1 MKKIIMFVM
10 VLAISAPA
18 LADDLNPPDWA
29 GAPGTIYGIWN
40 FPTELPDGD
49 GEMESFPFGDY
60 PEVGLMVPH
69 ETNDDP
75 CEYDE
80 TIDTEVA
87 AHQHMMIIWGEF
99 SPTWE
104 ASYEGRQ
111 GVLLPHSGFS
121 PGSYNFS
128 GEGTTLIR
136 LQMTYFGE
144 GEIAEFYFDDEVAD
158 PPEEQ
163 IEIGDGWTHST
174 WDFTY
179 DSGTNPDET
188 SVYFQ
193 VFNDFA
199 IDQIIMDV
207 ISYPGVAPPDGPGRP
222 GGPKP
227 AITVDSN
234 DLPVYEPADADGP
247 PLLGPTE
254 GQLLVSLAWQPGDPT
269 YPATFTATVTVEPN
283 EVGPNEDFT
292 FIKPPTDPN
301 GNVYLTFTEANW
313 NVPQQVQVKAI
324 QDLDKEGYIKYPIE
338 LTVTI
343 DIADPNFGN
352 PTPVVVESSVGV
364 VDNDIPFVVTY
375 PPGALWDVLEENDP
389 CVPKCIDIILSHLPT
404 DDVYVLVTR
413 YSDNDDYDT
422 LLEDMSVM
430 DPPLDYLDPN
440 KLHFTVSGNPTWN
453 STTMTSNWNV
463 AQQICLEARD
473 DPCLAEAELE
483 WVGGEIV
490 FTPYSEDERYRV
502 SWLDPDG
509 SESPIIPDDPCDPCA
524 GGEPD
529 SGGEA
534 EETTVVFN
542 VQDNECGSVGYPP
555 YDVNEDCV
563 VGLSDVAILYNQ
575 WMSCTDPYDGGAS
588 GWVDCCAVWERDED
602 TGECPGAP

>member
-1 MKKIIMFVM
+1 MEDLIMKKIIMFVM

-29 GAPGTIYGIWN
+29 GRPGTIYGIWN

-60 PEVGLMVPH
+60 PEEGLMVPH

-80 TIDTEVA
+80 TIDTEGV
-87 AHQHMMIIWGEF
+87 AHQHMMIVWGEH
-99 SPTWE
+99 SPKWE
-104 ASYEGRQ
+104 ESYEGRQ
-111 GVLLPHSGFS
+111 GVLLPPSGFS
-121 PGSYNFS
+121 PGSYNFA
-128 GEGTTLIR
+128 GNGTMLIR

-144 GEIAEFYFDDEVAD
+144 GEIAEFYFDDEIVE

-163 IEIGDGWTHST
+163 IDIGDGWTHST
-174 WDFTY
+174 WEFTY
-179 DSGTNPDET
+179 DSGTNPDEG

-207 ISYPGVAPPDGPGRP
+207 ISYPGAAPPDGPGRP
-222 GGPKP
+222 DAPKR

-234 DLPVYEPADADGP
+234 DIPVYEPADADGP

-254 GQLLVSLAWQPGDPT
+254 GQLLVSLTYKPSVKEGELIT
-269 YPATFTATVTVEPN
+269 YPAFTAMVVIEPN

-364 VDNDIPFVVTY
+364 VDNDIPFVVAY
-375 PPGALWDVLEENDP
+375 PPGALEDVLTENDP
-389 CVPKCIDIILSHLPT
+389 CVSKCIDILLSHLPT
-404 DDVYVLVTR
+404 DDVYVLVAR
-413 YSDNDDYDT
+413 QSQNDDYDT

-430 DPPLDYLDPN
+430 DPPLGVLDDPN
-440 KLHFTVSGNPTWN
+440 KLTFTPVTDAGWDPCTK
-453 STTMTSNWNV
+453 STGWNV

-473 DPCLAEAELE
+473 DPCNAEADLAA
-483 WVGGEIV
+483 
-490 FTPYSEDERYRV
+490 YR
-502 SWLDPDG
+502 G
-509 SESPIIPDDPCDPCA
+509 
-524 GGEPD
+524 
-529 SGGEA
+529 
-534 EETTVVFN
+534 
-542 VQDNECGSVGYPP
+542 
-555 YDVNEDCV
+555 
-563 VGLSDVAILYNQ
+563 
-575 WMSCTDPYDGGAS
+575 
-588 GWVDCCAVWERDED
+588 
-602 TGECPGAP
+602 